1 MIKLTMNVWDFKRV
15 MREMDTYAN
24 TFTDEGLE
32 LLFDYLEDLDGDV
45 EMDTIAICCEW
56 TEYDNIEAAE
66 KDYLLDD
73 EDLEDNT
80 TVLKG
85 DTDIVVVRDY

>member
-1 MIKLTMNVWDFKRV
+1 

-24 TFTDEGLE
+24 NFTDEGLE
-32 LLFDYLEDLDGDV
+32 LLFEYLDDLDGTID
-45 EMDTIAICCEW
+45 MDSIAICCEW
-56 TEYDNIEAAE
+56 TEYENIEAAE
-66 KDYLLDD
+66 KEYLLDEE

-85 DTDIVVVRDY
+85 DSDIVVVRDY